1 MKKIQFVV
9 ILIIFIGGFTAI
21 YYSTKSTKVVYV
33 DLNKAYSE
41 FKMTKE
47 LDAKLTL
54 TEQNRKNILDSL
66 KFKFELV
73 TRQLNNDMKNTELQ
87 KQYSMIR
94 EEYSLRQQQL
104 TTDQDEQTKQYNDQI
119 FKQIN
124 QYVQDYRKEKGYD
137 IVLGASGNGAV
148 MSADEK
154 FDITSDMVNYM
165 NEKYQGKK

>member
-1 MKKIQFVV
+1 
-9 ILIIFIGGFTAI
+9 
-21 YYSTKSTKVVYV
+21 V